1 MNHVSLLPPE
11 IKKKRLEEKKQNL
24 LVRIVIAIFIVVMC
38 IYAFLLVSTFLNR
51 SNLESLRFEREAVEN
66 QIAALSEY
74 EVLYNDLNAAE
85 ARLNA
90 AMGTIPLWTE
100 ILQDLGLTLP
110 TGVTLT
116 NLALIYESENGTL
129 NMQGWTYSHS
139 DVADMLDKLNTLE
152 QLADVRCRVSTETV
166 IAGQDT
172 VQFTVDAVLLS
183 GPQFIETD
191 ISAMAPEIAVEEEG
205 S

>member
-24 LVRIVIAIFIVVMC
+24 LIRIVIAIFLVVMC
-38 IYAFLLVSTFLNR
+38 VYAFLLVSTFLTR

-74 EVLYNDLNAAE
+74 ELLYNNVNAAE

-90 AMGTIPLWTE
+90 AMGSIPLWTE
-100 ILQDLGLTLP
+100 FLQGLGLTLP
-110 TGVTLT
+110 PGVTLT
-116 NLALIYESENGTL
+116 TMTLTYESEAGTL
-129 NMQGWTYSHS
+129 SMQGWTYSHS
-139 DVADMLDKLNTLE
+139 DVADMLDKLETLE
-152 QLADVRCRVSTETV
+152 QLADIRCRVSTETV
-166 IAGQDT
+166 TAGQDT
-172 VQFTVDAVLLS
+172 VQFTVDAVLLP
-183 GPQFIETD
+183 GPQFILTD
-191 ISAMAPEIAVEEEG
+191 IPATTPENAVEEEG

>member
-24 LVRIVIAIFIVVMC
+24 LIRIVIAIFLVVMC
-38 IYAFLLVSTFLNR
+38 VYAFLLVSTFLTR

-74 EVLYNDLNAAE
+74 ELLYNNVNAAE

-90 AMGTIPLWTE
+90 AMGSIPLWTE
-100 ILQDLGLTLP
+100 FLQGLGLTLP
-110 TGVTLT
+110 PGVTLT
-116 NLALIYESENGTL
+116 TMTLTYESEAGTL
-129 NMQGWTYSHS
+129 SMQGWTYSHS
-139 DVADMLDKLNTLE
+139 DVADMLDKLETLE
-152 QLADVRCRVSTETV
+152 QLADIRCRVSTETV
-166 IAGQDT
+166 TAGQDT
-172 VQFTVDAVLLS
+172 VQFTVDAVLLP

-191 ISAMAPEIAVEEEG
+191 IPATTPENAVEGEG